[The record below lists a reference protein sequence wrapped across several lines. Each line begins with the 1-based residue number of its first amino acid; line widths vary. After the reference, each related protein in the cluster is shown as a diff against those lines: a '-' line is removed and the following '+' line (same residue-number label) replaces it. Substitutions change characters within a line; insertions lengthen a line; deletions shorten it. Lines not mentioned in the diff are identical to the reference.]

1 MTVLKNINSWK
12 TKTQSMKDRIKS
24 SATSYVQRQVLAVL
38 KEAVRVSPQW
48 SGNYAA
54 NWKLEVNRQ
63 QGHYDPIFKQAN
75 WQDIRPPKYAGHP
88 AAIAAAMAYSGDE
101 YIKGLI
107 KWNSVVRLVN
117 YSPTAALIDSGEVK
131 LRPENLVYAPEGVIA
146 YLNMKY
152 KYLGKL

>member
-1 MTVLKNINSWK
+1 MTVLKNINSWR

-24 SATSYVQRQVLAVL
+24 SATSYVQRQVLTVL

-88 AAIAAAMAYSGDE
+88 AAIAAAIAYSNDE

-107 KWNSVVRLVN
+107 KCELNTWVRAYFPDMSNRNLIWEFRRK
-117 YSPTAALIDSGEVK
+117 ALECKCFNGEV
-131 LRPENLVYAPEGVIA
+131 E
-146 YLNMKY
+146 
-152 KYLGKL
+152 